1 LKIGSIF
8 ETKAHMFGIY
18 ASKTFGSIIAFTP
31 YIGLS
36 TESST
41 TTINYDYNYT
51 DPLGN
56 PATTNVNFELDGTN
70 STGFTV
76 GAAFKLA
83 ILNLNI
89 DYKFANVKTVS
100 AGLTFGF

>member
-1 LKIGSIF
+1 
-8 ETKAHMFGIY
+8 M
-18 ASKTFGSIIAFTP
+18 
-31 YIGLS
+31 
-36 TESST
+36 
-41 TTINYDYNYT
+41 
-51 DPLGN
+51 
-56 PATTNVNFELDGTN
+56 DGAN

-89 DYKFANVKTVS
+89 DYKFANVKTAS